1 MLTANE
7 ISIILEDIE
16 VLESVQLL
24 KNDFRKKEA
33 PYLDIGDHDFLSLI
47 IMMPSIS
54 ISLSSG
60 DISLLEEMA
69 LNKKART
76 ISKGGYYLK
85 KDPVVY
91 AMSFLINSASE
102 WEDRFFQT
110 IKVAM
115 HKSFD
120 MTLLN
125 DEETDPSKVSDRDF
139 KKRLMNAPYMFIRF
153 LHSFFWDDTHEDL
166 SDKRRISKAEFKKVK
181 EIGEKLDLAKTIIF
195 RKFLDTFDVK

>member
-7 ISIILEDIE
+7 ISIVLEDPE

-24 KNDFRKKEA
+24 KNAFRKKEA
-33 PYLDIGDHDFLSLI
+33 PHLDISDHDFLSLV

-54 ISLSSG
+54 ITLSTG

-76 ISKGGYYLK
+76 ISKGGHYLK

-91 AMSFLINSASE
+91 AMSFVVKNAGE
-102 WEDRFFQT
+102 WEDQFFQT
-110 IKVAM
+110 IKLAM
-115 HKSFD
+115 DKSFD
-120 MTLLN
+120 TSLIN
-125 DEETDPSKVSDRDF
+125 DEDLDPSRVSDRDF

-166 SDKRRISKAEFKKVK
+166 SDKRRISKKEFKKVQ
-181 EIGEKLDLAKTIIF
+181 EIGDKLDLSKTIIF

>member
-7 ISIILEDIE
+7 ITIILEDPE
-16 VLESVQLL
+16 VLEMVQKL
-24 KNDFRKKEA
+24 KSDFRKKEA
-33 PYLDIGDHDFLSLI
+33 PYLDISDHDFLSLI

-54 ISLSSG
+54 ITLSTG
-60 DISLLEEMA
+60 EISLLEEMA

-91 AMSFLINSASE
+91 AMSFLVKNASE

-110 IKVAM
+110 IKLAM
-115 HKSFD
+115 TKSFD
-120 MTLLN
+120 NSLIEGEDLDSTKIS
-125 DEETDPSKVSDRDF
+125 EREF

-166 SDKRRISKAEFKKVK
+166 SDKRRISKVEFKKVQ
-181 EIGEKLDLAKTIIF
+181 EIGEKLDLSKTIIF

>member
-7 ISIILEDIE
+7 ISIILEDND
-16 VLESVQLL
+16 VLESVQRL
-24 KNDFRKKEA
+24 KNAFRNEEA
-33 PYLDIGDHDFLSLI
+33 PHLDISDHDFLSLT

-54 ISLSSG
+54 ITLSTG
-60 DISLLEEMA
+60 GISLLEEMA

-76 ISKGGYYLK
+76 ISKGGHYLK

-91 AMSFLINSASE
+91 AMSFLVKNAVK
-102 WEDRFFQT
+102 WEDPFFET
-110 IKVAM
+110 IKMAM
-115 HKSFD
+115 EKSFD
-120 MTLLN
+120 KSLIDGEDL
-125 DEETDPSKVSDRDF
+125 DASRVSEREF

-166 SDKRRISKAEFKKVK
+166 SDKRRISKVEFKKVQ
-181 EIGEKLDLAKTIIF
+181 EIGDKLELSKTIIF

>member
-7 ISIILEDIE
+7 ISIILEDLE
-16 VLESVQLL
+16 VLESVQNL

-33 PYLDIGDHDFLSLI
+33 PYLDISDHDFLSLI
-47 IMMPSIS
+47 IMMPSVSIILSSGEIS
-54 ISLSSG
+54 ISQ
-60 DISLLEEMA
+60 
-69 LNKKART
+69 
-76 ISKGGYYLK
+76 GGYYLN

-110 IKVAM
+110 IKLAM

-120 MTLLN
+120 MSLLN

-139 KKRLMNAPYMFIRF
+139 KRRLMNAPYMFIRF

-166 SDKRRISKAEFKKVK
+166 SDKRRISKVEFKKVI
-181 EIGEKLDLAKTIIF
+181 EIGDKLDLSKTIIF

>member
-1 MLTANE
+1 MLTVNE
-7 ISIILEDIE
+7 ITIILEDPE
-16 VLESVQLL
+16 VLESVQKL
-24 KNDFRKKEA
+24 KSDFRKKEA
-33 PYLDIGDHDFLSLI
+33 PYLDISDHDFLSLI

-54 ISLSSG
+54 ISLSTG
-60 DISLLEEMA
+60 EISLLEEMA

-91 AMSFLINSASE
+91 AMSFLVKNASE

-110 IKVAM
+110 IKLAM
-115 HKSFD
+115 AKSFD
-120 MTLLN
+120 NSLIEGEDLDSTTIS
-125 DEETDPSKVSDRDF
+125 EREF

-166 SDKRRISKAEFKKVK
+166 SDKRRISKVEFKKVQ
-181 EIGEKLDLAKTIIF
+181 EIGEKLDLSKTIIF

>member
-7 ISIILEDIE
+7 IAIILEDAQ
-16 VLESVQLL
+16 VLESVQNL
-24 KNDFRKKEA
+24 KNDFRKDEA
-33 PYLDIGDHDFLSLI
+33 PYLDISDHDFLSLI

-54 ISLSSG
+54 ITLSSG

-76 ISKGGYYLK
+76 ISKGGHYLK

-91 AMSFLINSASE
+91 AMSFLINNASK

-110 IKVAM
+110 IKLAM
-115 HKSFD
+115 EKSFD
-120 MTLLN
+120 KSLI
-125 DEETDPSKVSDRDF
+125 DAESIDPSKVTDREF

-166 SDKRRISKAEFKKVK
+166 SDKRRISKIEFKKVL
-181 EIGEKLDLAKTIIF
+181 EIGEKLDLSKTIIF

>member
-7 ISIILEDIE
+7 ITIILEDPE
-16 VLESVQLL
+16 VLESVQKL
-24 KNDFRKKEA
+24 KSDFCKKEA
-33 PYLDIGDHDFLSLI
+33 PYLDISDHDFLSLI

-54 ISLSSG
+54 ITLSTG

-91 AMSFLINSASE
+91 AMSFLINNASE
-102 WEDRFFQT
+102 WEDRFFQS
-110 IKVAM
+110 IKLALA
-115 HKSFD
+115 KSFD
-120 MTLLN
+120 KSLIEGEDL
-125 DEETDPSKVSDRDF
+125 DSAKISEREF

-166 SDKRRISKAEFKKVK
+166 SDKRRISKVEFKKVQ
-181 EIGEKLDLAKTIIF
+181 EIGEKLDLSKTIIF

>member
-7 ISIILEDIE
+7 ISIILEDPE
-16 VLESVQLL
+16 VLESVQKL
-24 KNDFRKKEA
+24 KSDFCKKEA
-33 PYLDIGDHDFLSLI
+33 PYLDISDHDFLSLI

-54 ISLSSG
+54 ITLSTG

-91 AMSFLINSASE
+91 AMSFLVNNASE

-110 IKVAM
+110 IKLALA
-115 HKSFD
+115 KSFD
-120 MTLLN
+120 KSLIEGEDL
-125 DEETDPSKVSDRDF
+125 DSAKISEREF

-166 SDKRRISKAEFKKVK
+166 SDKRRISKVEFKKVQ
-181 EIGEKLDLAKTIIF
+181 EIGEKLDLSKTIIF

>member
-7 ISIILEDIE
+7 ITIILEDPE
-16 VLESVQLL
+16 VLESVQKL
-24 KNDFRKKEA
+24 KSDFRKKEA
-33 PYLDIGDHDFLSLI
+33 PYLDISDHDFLSLI

-54 ISLSSG
+54 ISLSTG
-60 DISLLEEMA
+60 YISLLEEMA

-91 AMSFLINSASE
+91 AMSFLVKNASE

-110 IKVAM
+110 IKLAM
-115 HKSFD
+115 ARSFD
-120 MTLLN
+120 RTLI
-125 DEETDPSKVSDRDF
+125 DGEDPDLTKISDREF

-166 SDKRRISKAEFKKVK
+166 SDKRRISKVEFNKVK
-181 EIGEKLDLAKTIIF
+181 EIGEKLDLSKTIIF

>member
-7 ISIILEDIE
+7 ISIILEDND
-16 VLESVQLL
+16 VLESVQRL
-24 KNDFRKKEA
+24 KNAFRNEEA
-33 PYLDIGDHDFLSLI
+33 PHLDITDHDFLSLI

-54 ISLSSG
+54 ITLSTG
-60 DISLLEEMA
+60 GISLLEEMA

-76 ISKGGYYLK
+76 ISKGGHYLK

-91 AMSFLINSASE
+91 AMSFLVKNAVK
-102 WEDRFFQT
+102 WEDPFFET
-110 IKVAM
+110 IKMAM
-115 HKSFD
+115 EKSFD
-120 MTLLN
+120 KSLIDGEDL
-125 DEETDPSKVSDRDF
+125 DASRVSEREF

-166 SDKRRISKAEFKKVK
+166 SDKRRISKVEFKKVQ
-181 EIGEKLDLAKTIIF
+181 EIGDKLELSKTIIF

>member
-7 ISIILEDIE
+7 ISIILEDND
-16 VLESVQLL
+16 VLESVQRL
-24 KNDFRKKEA
+24 KNAFRNEEA
-33 PYLDIGDHDFLSLI
+33 PHLDISDHDFLSLI

-54 ISLSSG
+54 ITLSTG
-60 DISLLEEMA
+60 GISLLEEMA

-76 ISKGGYYLK
+76 ISKGGHYLK

-91 AMSFLINSASE
+91 AMSFLVKNAVK
-102 WEDRFFQT
+102 WEDPFFET
-110 IKVAM
+110 IKMAM
-115 HKSFD
+115 EKSFD
-120 MTLLN
+120 KSLIDGEDL
-125 DEETDPSKVSDRDF
+125 DASRVSEREF

-166 SDKRRISKAEFKKVK
+166 SDKRRISKVEFKKVQ
-181 EIGEKLDLAKTIIF
+181 EIGDKLELSKTIIF

>member
-7 ISIILEDIE
+7 ISIILEDQE
-16 VLESVQLL
+16 VLESVQQL
-24 KNDFRKKEA
+24 KNDFRSKEA
-33 PYLDIGDHDFLSLI
+33 PYLDISDHDFLSLI

-54 ISLSSG
+54 ISLSTG
-60 DISLLEEMA
+60 YISLLEEMA

-91 AMSFLINSASE
+91 AMSFLVKNAPK

-110 IKVAM
+110 IKLAM
-115 HKSFD
+115 AKSFD
-120 MTLLN
+120 RSLI
-125 DEETDPSKVSDRDF
+125 DGEGQDSIKISDREF

-166 SDKRRISKAEFKKVK
+166 SDKRRISKVEFNKVK
-181 EIGEKLDLAKTIIF
+181 EIGEKLDLSKTIIF

>member
-1 MLTANE
+1 MLTVNE
-7 ISIILEDIE
+7 IAIILEDNE
-16 VLESVQLL
+16 VLESVQNL

-33 PYLDIGDHDFLSLI
+33 PYLDISDHDFLGLI
-47 IMMPSIS
+47 IMMPSVS

-91 AMSFLINSASE
+91 AMSFLINNASK

-110 IKVAM
+110 IKLAM
-115 HKSFD
+115 EKSFNKS
-120 MTLLN
+120 LIY
-125 DEETDPSKVSDRDF
+125 DEVTDPSKVSDREF
-139 KKRLMNAPYMFIRF
+139 KEKLMNAPYMFIRF

-166 SDKRRISKAEFKKVK
+166 SDKRRISKIEFKKVQ
-181 EIGEKLDLAKTIIF
+181 EIGEKLDLSKTIIF

>member
-7 ISIILEDIE
+7 ISIVLEDPE

-24 KNDFRKKEA
+24 KNAFRKKEA
-33 PYLDIGDHDFLSLI
+33 PHLVISDHDFLSLV

-54 ISLSSG
+54 ITLSTGS
-60 DISLLEEMA
+60 ISLLEEMA

-76 ISKGGYYLK
+76 ISKGGHYLK

-91 AMSFLINSASE
+91 AMSFLVKNAGG
-102 WEDRFFQT
+102 WEDQFFQT
-110 IKVAM
+110 IKLAM
-115 HKSFD
+115 EKSFD
-120 MTLLN
+120 KSLIN
-125 DEETDPSKVSDRDF
+125 DEDLDTSRVSDRDF

-166 SDKRRISKAEFKKVK
+166 SDKRRISKIEFKKVQ
-181 EIGEKLDLAKTIIF
+181 EIGDKLDLSKTIIF

>member
-1 MLTANE
+1 MLTVNE
-7 ISIILEDIE
+7 ITIILEDPE
-16 VLESVQLL
+16 VLESVQKL
-24 KNDFRKKEA
+24 KSDFRKKEA
-33 PYLDIGDHDFLSLI
+33 PYLDISDHDFLSLI

-54 ISLSSG
+54 ISLSTG
-60 DISLLEEMA
+60 EISLLEEMA

-91 AMSFLINSASE
+91 AMSFLVNNASE

-110 IKVAM
+110 IKLAM
-115 HKSFD
+115 AKSFD
-120 MTLLN
+120 NSLIEGEDLDSTTIS
-125 DEETDPSKVSDRDF
+125 EREF

-166 SDKRRISKAEFKKVK
+166 SDKRRISKVEFKKVQ
-181 EIGEKLDLAKTIIF
+181 EIGEKLDLSKTIIF

>member
-7 ISIILEDIE
+7 ITIILEDQE
-16 VLESVQLL
+16 VLESIQKL
-24 KNDFRKKEA
+24 KSDFRSKEA
-33 PYLDIGDHDFLSLI
+33 PYLDISDHDFLSLV

-54 ISLSSG
+54 ITLSTG

-91 AMSFLINSASE
+91 AMSFLVKNAQE

-110 IKVAM
+110 IKLAM
-115 HKSFD
+115 DKSFD
-120 MTLLN
+120 KSLIEGDDL
-125 DEETDPSKVSDRDF
+125 DLSKISEREF

-166 SDKRRISKAEFKKVK
+166 SDKRRISKIEFKKVR
-181 EIGEKLDLAKTIIF
+181 EIGDKLDLSKTIIF
-195 RKFLDTFDVK
+195 RKFLNTFDVK

>member
-7 ISIILEDIE
+7 ISIILEDQE
-16 VLESVQLL
+16 VLESVQQL
-24 KNDFRKKEA
+24 KNDFRSKEA
-33 PYLDIGDHDFLSLI
+33 PYLDISDHDFLSLI

-54 ISLSSG
+54 ITLSTG

-91 AMSFLINSASE
+91 AMSFLVKNALE
-102 WEDRFFQT
+102 WEDRFYQT
-110 IKVAM
+110 IRLAM
-115 HKSFD
+115 KKSFD
-120 MTLLN
+120 KSLIEGN
-125 DEETDPSKVSDRDF
+125 DSDSSKISDREF

-166 SDKRRISKAEFKKVK
+166 SDKRRISKVEFKKVQD
-181 EIGEKLDLAKTIIF
+181 IGEKLDLSKTIIF